1 MTMTYPKTYMRM
13 SEVALRK
20 LLSQRKLPMGVAEG
34 IIAQVVADRKNA
46 RPALKKD
53 EQHRRLWGDLISPAK
68 SERRI
73 VQRMLTLKL
82 EHGSPERTLALEAY
96 LMVLDAIIGRLLL
109 QARNTD
115 EMPRQ
120 VALGTNV
127 PNKGEHWVDWMPKK
141 KIALIEQYFADI
153 PHVRGVRQKTP
164 FERRIP
170 PDQHAKHK
178 QRLIERTKREME
190 HIERSLAVELA
201 DTKLT
206 DHHYFKQQ
214 EIEAMRVQVSRMQ
227 AALHIIGQLPA
238 NAFIPTTWHGI
249 TLPD

>member
-1 MTMTYPKTYMRM
+1 MTIAYPKTYMRM
-13 SEVALRK
+13 SEPALRK
-20 LLSQRKLPMGVAEG
+20 LLSQRKLPLGVAEG
-34 IIAQVVADRKNA
+34 IIAQVMADRKNA

-73 VQRMLTLKL
+73 VQRMLALKL
-82 EHGSPERTLALEAY
+82 AHDSPERTLALEAY
-96 LMVLDAIIGRLLL
+96 LLVLDAIIGRLLL

-127 PNKGEHWVDWMPKK
+127 PNKGEHWTDWMPRK

-170 PDQHAKHK
+170 PDQHATHK
-178 QRLIERTKREME
+178 KRLIERTKREME
-190 HIERSLAVELA
+190 HIERSIAVELA

-214 EIEAMRVQVSRMQ
+214 EIEAMRIQVSKMQ
-227 AALHIIGQLPA
+227 AALHQITLLGP
-238 NAFIPTTWHGI
+238 NDFVPVTWHGI